1 MKQRVRR
8 RWGAEM
14 GQLGLRAPCQLFCS
28 AEGRRGDW
36 PWNTLVEVEF

>member
-1 MKQRVRR
+1 MKRSVRCR
-8 RWGAEM
+8 LDAGM

-36 PWNTLVEVEF
+36 PWNTLIEVEF